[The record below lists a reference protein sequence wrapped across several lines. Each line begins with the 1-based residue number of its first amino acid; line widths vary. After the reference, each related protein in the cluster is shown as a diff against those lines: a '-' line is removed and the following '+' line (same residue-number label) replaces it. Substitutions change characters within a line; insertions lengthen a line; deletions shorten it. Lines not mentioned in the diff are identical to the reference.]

1 MAIQE
6 IEIGIPID
14 SSLGEFTKTVFKD
27 GKLQLIELG
36 RDINN
41 NPIYEKYGEWTSE
54 PIKLKDKFK
63 SFKHLVKTMTG
74 TNGEFKIF
82 TQSSLDSYMWTEW
95 QEINYE
101 TGNILSPL
109 GLFARVKI
117 EITAKENES
126 EVVIDTFKDVEKFDN
141 KFIDNT
147 NGYLELKKKYEFEMN
162 KNDVSQGNYE
172 NHIYI
177 KTVPNTKFKKI
188 DKINIKENINSM
200 DGR

>member
-63 SFKHLVKTMTG
+63 SFKNLVKTMTG

-126 EVVIDTFKDVEKFDN
+126 EVVIDTFKDLRN
-141 KFIDNT
+141 
-147 NGYLELKKKYEFEMN
+147 
-162 KNDVSQGNYE
+162 
-172 NHIYI
+172 
-177 KTVPNTKFKKI
+177 
-188 DKINIKENINSM
+188 
-200 DGR
+200 R

>member
-6 IEIGIPID
+6 IEIGIPI
-14 SSLGEFTKTVFKD
+14 SASTGEFTKTVFKD
-27 GKLQLIELG
+27 GKLQLVELG

-74 TNGEFKIF
+74 TNGQFKIF
-82 TQSSLDSYMWTEW
+82 TQSSLDSYIWTEW

-117 EITAKENES
+117 EITAKEIES
-126 EVVIDTFKDVEKFDN
+126 EVVIDAFKDVEKFDN

-147 NGYLELKKKYEFEMN
+147 SGFLELKKKYEFEMN
-162 KNDVSQGNYE
+162 KNDVNQGNNE
-172 NHIYI
+172 GHVYI
-177 KTVPNTKFKKI
+177 TNVPNTKFKKI
-188 DKINIKENINSM
+188 DKIRI
-200 DGR
+200 GVR